1 MMMIHVLKENLTA
14 DTFCKRQ
21 CKQFFKN
28 LGVLR
33 DWSQD
38 AIVLRSTPAITS
50 TAPP

>member
-28 LGVLR
+28 LGVRR